1 MSSRLQERVS
11 VTTGTSGSMSRA
23 SALALTTDGALAAGR
38 ELRVDA
44 AQATVEPVCG
54 GGGEMGSEYWC
65 YLTDPA
71 DRRALVDLALG
82 NFDAVQDISDDE
94 WARTPRDEVDL
105 LRRDEGLVAAHGW

>member
-23 SALALTTDGALAAGR
+23 SAPALTTDGALAAGR

-44 AQATVEPVCG
+44 AQGTVEPVCG
-54 GGGEMGSEYWC
+54 GVGEMVSEDWC

-71 DRRALVDLALG
+71 DRRALVALALA
-82 NFDAVQDISDDE
+82 NFDPVQDISDDD
-94 WARTPRDEVDL
+94 WARTPRNEVDL
-105 LRRDEGLVAAHGW
+105 LPRADE